1 MTWINKGYCNGRWT
15 VALKQKMD
23 NTVGGVSLVS
33 VGECTFGIAL
43 NGANNPGGK
52 HWGSLPMTLSFGGDD
67 TDFTAEWH

>member
-1 MTWINKGYCNGRWT
+1 MS
-15 VALKQKMD
+15 A
-23 NTVGGVSLVS
+23 GG
-33 VGECTFGIAL
+33 CTFGIAL